1 MEWPVAVTNQQ
12 SDTEPLLNDASNSF
26 TPPEERRDI
35 NTNSCRQTES
45 DSKVHTEQPLE
56 SLSNEEEKSF
66 NHEITTT
73 KNDRSNKTFNI
84 LILKKKS
91 WIVLF

>member
-12 SDTEPLLNDASNSF
+12 SDTESLLNDASNSF

-56 SLSNEEEKSF
+56 SLSNEEEKPI
-66 NHEITTT
+66 NHETT
-73 KNDRSNKTFNI
+73 KNDRSNKMFNI
-84 LILKKKS
+84 LTLKKR
-91 WIVLF
+91 VGGFYFR